1 MNILFYRYNNI
12 CERDI
17 IKAFE
22 GLGHQVT
29 SINTEIFRKDVTP
42 KETLSLVHN
51 ELTLHSYDFVFSINF
66 YPIIS
71 EVCNIHHIRYIS
83 WIVDSPVLEL
93 FSKSISNQWNRI
105 FLFDSALLSDFGK
118 YNPDYI
124 FYLPLAC
131 DVEDKQSYIQHAYAS
146 DIVKFTHQISFIGS
160 LYSEKNPYSNL
171 QHNSEYMKGY
181 LDSLMDLQQKIY
193 GSYLIDEMIT
203 PNIVQYFKENIEN
216 MYIFPE
222 KSYADYNALIS
233 QYYIGNNITVL
244 ERIHLLKVL
253 SSIYNVD
260 LYTYSDTKNLP
271 SIHVHHGAD
280 AITEMPLI
288 FHHSQI
294 NLNLTAR
301 PIRNGVP
308 LRIWDVLGCEGF
320 LLTNYQNDL
329 LQHFIPGEHLDIY
342 TSEEELREK
351 TAYYLAHPA
360 ITEEIAHNGYEYVK
374 NHHTYNIRCDEL
386 IRTAFA
392 H

>member
-1 MNILFYRYNNI
+1 
-12 CERDI
+12 
-17 IKAFE
+17 
-22 GLGHQVT
+22 
-29 SINTEIFRKDVTP
+29 
-42 KETLSLVHN
+42 
-51 ELTLHSYDFVFSINF
+51 
-66 YPIIS
+66 
-71 EVCNIHHIRYIS
+71 
-83 WIVDSPVLEL
+83 
-93 FSKSISNQWNRI
+93 
-105 FLFDSALLSDFGK
+105 
-118 YNPDYI
+118 
-124 FYLPLAC
+124 
-131 DVEDKQSYIQHAYAS
+131 
-146 DIVKFTHQISFIGS
+146 
-160 LYSEKNPYSNL
+160 
-171 QHNSEYMKGY
+171 
-181 LDSLMDLQQKIY
+181 MDLQQKIY

-320 LLTNYQNDL
+320 LLTTIKMTYCNIL
-329 LQHFIPGEHLDIY
+329 
-342 TSEEELREK
+342 SRES
-351 TAYYLAHPA
+351 TL
-360 ITEEIAHNGYEYVK
+360 ISIRVRK
-374 NHHTYNIRCDEL
+374 NFVRKLHIILHIQQ
-386 IRTAFA
+386 
-392 H
+392 

>member
-1 MNILFYRYNNI
+1 MNILFYRYNSI

-29 SINTEIFRKDVTP
+29 TINTEIFRKDVTP

-146 DIVKFTHQISFIGS
+146 DIAKFTHQISFIGS

-271 SIHVHHGAD
+271 SIHVHHGARCNYGN
-280 AITEMPLI
+280 ASHLP
-288 FHHSQI
+288 SQP
-294 NLNLTAR
+294 N
-301 PIRNGVP
+301 
-308 LRIWDVLGCEGF
+308 
-320 LLTNYQNDL
+320 
-329 LQHFIPGEHLDIY
+329 
-342 TSEEELREK
+342 
-351 TAYYLAHPA
+351 
-360 ITEEIAHNGYEYVK
+360 
-374 NHHTYNIRCDEL
+374 
-386 IRTAFA
+386 
-392 H
+392 